1 MALASGIRRRAALVA
16 LLVAGVAS
24 LLHAQPPRL
33 PRAAGP
39 FPTGLSGT
47 VVFESDIAGRPGL
60 YTLDLARGAIS
71 RLTGDG
77 SASEHTPRWSP
88 DGRQV
93 VFASNRAHYS
103 GTAPDTG
110 TPDLDIWIVRADGTN
125 ARRLTTDPAQDTDPS
140 WTPDGTGV
148 VFSSDRDSRG
158 DLYLL
163 TVATGATVRLTR
175 HFVGRAIMPSVS
187 PAPSRTAFAA
197 QTLRVGAFWDFQVHV
212 RDAGGAIVPVPST
225 AGACWPR
232 WSPDGRRLAHVRLGR
247 NVPSTLEL
255 RDGATLQSMQVLT
268 VPGLWSYYP
277 AWAPDMTRLVFSVS
291 PEHHEGENWDLAVIA
306 PATGEWTRLTQ
317 GPGNDRLPDWKK

>member
-1 MALASGIRRRAALVA
+1 MAAASRALCRAALVA
-16 LLVAGVAS
+16 GLLAS
-24 LLHAQPPRL
+24 VPGLPLAQAPRL
-33 PRAAGP
+33 PAPAAP
-39 FPTGLSGT
+39 FPPGLSGT
-47 VVFESDIAGRPGL
+47 LVFESDTAGRPGL
-60 YTLDLARGAIS
+60 YTLDLVRGAVT

-77 SASEHTPRWSP
+77 TATEQTPRWSP

-103 GTAPDTG
+103 STARESG
-110 TPDLDIWIVRADGTN
+110 TPDLDIWIVNADGTN
-125 ARRLTTDPAQDTDPS
+125 ARRLTTDPAQDSDPA

-212 RDAGGAIVPVPST
+212 RDAHGAIVPVPST

-232 WSPDGRRLAHVRLGR
+232 WSPDGRRLAHVRLGASER
-247 NVPSTLEL
+247 STLEV
-255 RDGATLQSMQVLT
+255 RDSATLQSSKVLT

-277 AWAPDMTRLVFSVS
+277 AWSPDMARLVFSVS
-291 PEHHEGENWDLAVIA
+291 PEHHEGENWDLAVIDV
-306 PATGEWTRLTQ
+306 ATGQWTRLTQ
-317 GPGNDRLPDWKK
+317 GAGNDRLPDWKK